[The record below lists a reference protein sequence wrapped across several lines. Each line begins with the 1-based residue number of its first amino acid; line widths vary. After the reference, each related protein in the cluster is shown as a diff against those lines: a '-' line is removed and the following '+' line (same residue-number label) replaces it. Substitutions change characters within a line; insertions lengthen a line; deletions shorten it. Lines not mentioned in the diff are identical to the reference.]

1 MPYVH
6 VRITPDG
13 ATRERKERVIRGI
26 TDLLVHELGKK
37 PDETFVIIEE
47 VATDNW
53 GIGGESTTVR
63 RAKGGAR

>member
-13 ATRERKERVIRGI
+13 ATRERKQRVIRAI
-26 TDLLVHELGKK
+26 TDLLVQELDKK
-37 PDETFVIIEE
+37 PEETFVIIEE
-47 VATDNW
+47 VATDDW
-53 GIGGESTTVR
+53 GIAGETATVR

>member
-26 TDLLVHELGKK
+26 TDLLVQEMGKK